1 MKKWLIV
8 GLIVVAIAVA
18 ARAIYSL
25 SGFSEIEVADQQKA
39 AKQVEN
45 VPAPAPVIPEP
56 AQLSQETA
64 ETVAPTNA
72 AEKNQEMPLS
82 AEYER
87 LARERGAPA
96 TGEAFTGR
104 DPEGLSYAER
114 IQKEAEYAE
123 RAKMIRERVKANPP
137 PGDQ

>member
-1 MKKWLIV
+1 MKKWLII
-8 GLIVVAIAVA
+8 GLIVIAVA
-18 ARAIYSL
+18 VVARALYSL
-25 SGFSEIEVADQQKA
+25 SGFSEIEVAEQKEP

-45 VPAPAPVIPEP
+45 IPAPEPVIPEP
-56 AQLSQETA
+56 ARLSQGTTA
-64 ETVAPTNA
+64 PDTVSSGAS
-72 AEKNQEMPLS
+72 EKDTS

-87 LARERGAPA
+87 IARERGAPA

-123 RAKMIRERVKANPP
+123 RARQIRERMKANPP
-137 PGDQ
+137 PGEAPQQ